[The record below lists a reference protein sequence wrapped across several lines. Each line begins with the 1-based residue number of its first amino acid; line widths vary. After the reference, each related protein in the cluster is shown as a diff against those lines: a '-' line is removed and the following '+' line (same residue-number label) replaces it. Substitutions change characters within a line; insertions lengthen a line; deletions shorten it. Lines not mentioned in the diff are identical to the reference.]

1 MIEPPCL
8 AWRARCARGL
18 SLLLQTPLPPGSHR
32 CPINSRFAESHG
44 RSLTPGL
51 KRSGRRGLIDAAL
64 AVCSR
69 GGVAVAWAPAVP
81 VQTQRRGVVA
91 QLPARRLQNRLGE

>member
-32 CPINSRFAESHG
+32 CPINSRFAEG
-44 RSLTPGL
+44 QGALTDAGLEAVRSTRLDRGAPRGL
-51 KRSGRRGLIDAAL
+51 LPTWRRGR
-64 AVCSR
+64 V
-69 GGVAVAWAPAVP
+69 G
-81 VQTQRRGVVA
+81 
-91 QLPARRLQNRLGE
+91 ARRASPDTTPWRRRAAARATPA